1 MKTLIRYFFLD
12 TVSTIFMLITLA
24 LAISYVLGLLTAGYW
39 LFGCVLFILRGI
51 IWQGKYVD
59 RIREL
64 ENVIE
69 ILNKK

>member
-1 MKTLIRYFFLD
+1 M
-12 TVSTIFMLITLA
+12 
-24 LAISYVLGLLTAGYW
+24 LGLLTAGYW